1 MQTTAKTSQ
10 SLPSRWLRI
19 LKKDF
24 NKYSGVYLMMIPMI
38 VYYVLF
44 CYMPM
49 YGAIIAFKDFYPAQ
63 GIINSPWAG
72 LRHFKNFFNDVY
84 FTRLLT
90 NTLMISLQN
99 LVFGFP
105 APIILALLL
114 NEVRQA
120 RFKKVVQTVSYL
132 PHFISIMVIAGLI
145 IDFTASDGVITQVLM
160 MFGFEKQTMLLNPK
174 LFRPIYLL
182 SGIWQEVGWG
192 SIVYLGALTGVDE
205 QLYEAA
211 RIDGAGKLRQ
221 IWSITLPGITPTI
234 IVMLLLR
241 LGSIM
246 SVGYEK
252 IILLYNPTIYETADV
267 ISSYVYR
274 KGLLEFSYSY
284 SAAVGLFN
292 SVINFTLVVMS
303 NWVSRKVSETSLW

>member
-1 MQTTAKTSQ
+1 MSTTVKKTKSF
-10 SLPSRWLRI
+10 PSRWVRI

-24 NKYSGVYLMMIPMI
+24 NKYSCVYLMMIPMLA
-38 VYYVLF
+38 YYILF

-49 YGAIIAFKDFYPAQ
+49 YGAIIAFKDFYPAR
-63 GIINSPWAG
+63 GIVDSPWAG

-90 NTLMISLQN
+90 NTLMISVQN

-120 RFKKVVQTVSYL
+120 KFKKVVQTVSYL
-132 PHFISIMVIAGLI
+132 PHFVSIMVIAGLI
-145 IDFTASDGVITQVLM
+145 IDFTASDGIITQMLVP
-160 MFGFEKQTMLLNPK
+160 FGFDKQTMLLNPK

-192 SIVYLGALTGVDE
+192 SIVYLGALTAVDE

-221 IWSITLPGITPTI
+221 IWSITLPGIMPTI
-234 IVMLLLR
+234 VIMLLLR

-292 SVINFTLVVMS
+292 SVINFTLVVTS
-303 NWVSRKVSETSLW
+303 NWISRKVSETSLW